1 MDDQIFQIERKR
13 LADQVA
19 DRLIE
24 LIAEGR
30 LKPGDRLPSET
41 ELMRQFQVGRSSI
54 REAVGAL
61 SLIGLVTVKPGQ
73 GTHVADFSVEG
84 DAKRIGLIGIGR
96 EKIREIVE
104 ARIELE
110 CIIVRLAAE
119 RASAGDIADIRAS
132 HDRLRQAMSRHEDP
146 TSADLEFHLAVA
158 RACRNSV
165 LIRFLMELRQPIWHW
180 MKQKAKYDWGYAQ
193 VYDQHEAILR
203 AIEQRDAKTA
213 EEAVK
218 SHLRSAG
225 ERLITSIHEG
235 EAEPPAPSSSR

>member
-1 MDDQIFQIERKR
+1 
-13 LADQVA
+13 
-19 DRLIE
+19 
-24 LIAEGR
+24 
-30 LKPGDRLPSET
+30 
-41 ELMRQFQVGRSSI
+41 
-54 REAVGAL
+54 
-61 SLIGLVTVKPGQ
+61 
-73 GTHVADFSVEG
+73 
-84 DAKRIGLIGIGR
+84 
-96 EKIREIVE
+96 
-104 ARIELE
+104 
-110 CIIVRLAAE
+110 
-119 RASAGDIADIRAS
+119 
-132 HDRLRQAMSRHEDP
+132 MSRHEDP